1 MQSKCPGQDSRH
13 LTISIHPCPQCG
25 REVEMFSDEM
35 RVKCPYCKG
44 RVEKKTVP
52 TCIQWCKE
60 AKTCLGPD
68 RWKKVMEALNE
79 EETDQTE

>member
-1 MQSKCPGQDSRH
+1 
-13 LTISIHPCPQCG
+13 
-25 REVEMFSDEM
+25 MFSDEM
-35 RVKCPYCKG
+35 QVKCPYCKG

-79 EETDQTE
+79 EETEQTE